1 MASESH
7 DLPRTWTFTVALKA
21 NAGSH
26 QRETPRNGVDED
38 RTHNL
43 LDATE
48 ALSQLSYHPMG
59 GRKYIKALVGGLV
72 GGFVSG
78 LVSRHRTN
86 MGNLTRRERP
96 VSFATHALSCGNSAR
111 HRTTHS
117 A

>member
-48 ALSQLSYHPMG
+48 ALSQLSYHPIEDG
-59 GRKYIKALVGGLV
+59 KYTGVPQTVPDLKSSTRAILGVRI
-72 GGFVSG
+72 S
-78 LVSRHRTN
+78 S
-86 MGNLTRRERP
+86 LT
-96 VSFATHALSCGNSAR
+96 SCSAR
-111 HRTTHS
+111 ARFVQ
-117 A
+117 